1 MLNFFLIIL
10 LIFVFLEVMKMKWNT
25 LQSEVHGLDINDL
38 VNKDCL
44 NKLENEFDDKDID
57 IVTLQIA
64 VRDKVKNS
72 EEDDAKLDVISLS
85 NRSIED
91 TLLNK
96 TIVNVNSNENFIKI
110 KKIIDEF

>member
-1 MLNFFLIIL
+1 MF
-10 LIFVFLEVMKMKWNT
+10 FLEVMEMKWNT

-38 VNKDCL
+38 VNKDFL
-44 NKLENEFDDKDID
+44 NKLEKEFDDKDID

-64 VRDKVKNS
+64 VRDK
-72 EEDDAKLDVISLS
+72 AKLDVISLS

-96 TIVNVNSNENFIKI
+96 TVVNVNSNENFIKI